1 MIEPGTVVEIQHN
14 ITARHIQGLPPG
26 QVLILSAG
34 ERAVVHGYPD
44 RPDMPVE
51 IELVERPDLDP
62 PTVYVPRDAIA

>member
-1 MIEPGTVVEIQHN
+1 MIEPGTVVELQRN
-14 ITARHIQGLPPG
+14 ITARHIQGTPPARVLFLP
-26 QVLILSAG
+26 AG

-51 IELVERPDLDP
+51 IELVERPHLDP